1 MGVGEQDDRLMPGA
15 LAPTALDYKKVLGLE
30 FPDALEFGDPEAS
43 VFALPVVEGR
53 LADTVLAAHVG
64 DIHPG
69 MGSLRIAAI
78 WLSVNL
84 LFFMVRCHWLRPE
97 SSIFNLSHRKGSLHI
112 RDACGGNS
120 CTSATKRQA
129 ERTPG

>member
-15 LAPTALDYKKVLGLE
+15 LAPTALDYKKVLGHE

-64 DIHPG
+64 DFHPG
-69 MGSLRIAAI
+69 MGLLEDRRDLALREFALLHGSVSLVTTRILYFQPVSPQGKLTHPGRVWWQQLHQRHQAA
-78 WLSVNL
+78 S
-84 LFFMVRCHWLRPE
+84 
-97 SSIFNLSHRKGSLHI
+97 
-112 RDACGGNS
+112 
-120 CTSATKRQA
+120 
-129 ERTPG
+129 